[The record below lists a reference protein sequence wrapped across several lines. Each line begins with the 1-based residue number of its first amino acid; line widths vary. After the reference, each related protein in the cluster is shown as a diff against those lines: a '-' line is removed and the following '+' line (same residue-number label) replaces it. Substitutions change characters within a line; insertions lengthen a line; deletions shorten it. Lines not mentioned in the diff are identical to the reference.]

1 MNAELIAV
9 LELWE
14 KEKGI
19 SKEVLLSSIQEALVA
34 AAKKSVGPARQLRV
48 HVDPR
53 TGTTRA
59 WATLM
64 VTERVLSRHDQISVY
79 DARRQGHPEAKVGDE
94 VEVEVTPRDFGRIA
108 AQSAKHTLLE
118 ILRKQER
125 GVILEEFKDRVG
137 EIVPGTVR
145 RFERSDVIVE
155 IGKAEAIMYNRE
167 RVPTEEYQ
175 IGDRVRCRIQSVKDT
190 PRGPEISLSRAAP
203 EFVVE
208 LFRLEVSEIA
218 DRTIE
223 VKAIARDPGFRTKMA
238 VFSRDP
244 KVDPVGACV
253 GLRGQRVKNIV
264 RELNGEKVD
273 IIPWSPD
280 IRQFVTEALKPARP
294 RNLVVD
300 EVNRRVTAYCPADQ
314 VYLAAGRKGQNAI
327 LTQRLTG
334 WQISIQQEA
343 QPSNPFEAQVQHAV
357 DELAQVPGISAQQA
371 RSIVNGGFHALD
383 ELASA
388 DLADIEAIPG
398 IGPSAAT
405 ILEAARGE
413 LARRATLPLP
423 SAQPAPQG
431 PI

>member
-1 MNAELIAV
+1 MNADLITV

-19 SKEVLLSSIQEALVA
+19 QREVLLSAIQEALVA

-48 HVDPR
+48 QVDPK
-53 TGTTRA
+53 TGSTRA
-59 WATLM
+59 WATLV
-64 VTERVLSRHDQISVY
+64 VTEKVLSRHDQISVF
-79 DARRQGHPEAKVGDE
+79 DARRQGYPEAKVGDE

-118 ILRKQER
+118 LVRKQER
-125 GVILEEFKDRVG
+125 GVIFDEFKDRVG

-155 IGKAEAIMYNRE
+155 MGKAEAIMPNRE
-167 RVPTEEYQ
+167 RVPIEEYQ
-175 IGDRVRCRIQSVKDT
+175 IGDRVRCLIKSVENT
-190 PRGPEISLSRAAP
+190 SRGPEIILSRAAP
-203 EFVVE
+203 DFVLE

-223 VKAIARDPGFRTKMA
+223 VKGIARDPGFRTKLA

-280 IRQFVTEALKPARP
+280 IRQFITEALKPARL
-294 RNLVVD
+294 RNFQID
-300 EVNRRVTAYCPADQ
+300 EANRRVTVQCPADQ
-314 VYLAAGRKGQNAI
+314 LSIAIGKKGQNTK
-327 LTQRLTG
+327 LTERITG
-334 WQISIQQEA
+334 WHISIVPENEPA
-343 QPSNPFEAQVQHAV
+343 NAFETQVQHAV
-357 DELAQVPGISAQQA
+357 DELAHVPGIDPLQA
-371 RSIVNGGFHALD
+371 RSLVNAGFHSLE
-383 ELASA
+383 ELATA
-388 DLADIEAIPG
+388 DLPDIEAIPG
-398 IGPSAAT
+398 VGPSASI

-413 LARRATLPLP
+413 MARRA
-423 SAQPAPQG
+423 APAPPLQAN
-431 PI
+431 P